1 MHQGG
6 LPAGQVAHDSLKR
19 SKGQSLGLRRQS
31 ARPRGRW
38 ESEDD
43 HMCAPAGRP
52 NGLAGPPPEEE
63 ARRPLA
69 AASPSAALPAPRA
82 LPVPSRTAVASLQ
95 HLGRRVP
102 APRASRSVR
111 VRARHTV
118 TQDRATRGHSG
129 AFHQDLG
136 VGPPRDRA
144 VGAGYHGDE
153 ACTSWRQRASP
164 LLRTRGHA
172 AGLRKGTGPGPT
184 GAAAEEL
191 VPGLKRP
198 SQVMRR
204 ALPRPARVTWRRCLP
219 QMGCQPGGW
228 DTRTRGAG
236 PPGSHTSAWA
246 QGLTLPPPSPR
257 RIQGFSPFP
266 PPPERPYLHSPGP
279 GRLFK
284 ENEKPPQHTG
294 PSHGGPRPWPPAP
307 GLKATPASSPNKD
320 IAHEVTDGCHLYT
333 PLPAPC
339 S

>member
-31 ARPRGRW
+31 ARPHGCW
-38 ESEDD
+38 EPEDD

-69 AASPSAALPAPRA
+69 AASPSAAPPAPRA

-204 ALPRPARVTWRRCLP
+204 ALPRLARGAERSEGDVAAVPSTNGLPARRLGHPDSGSRSPGKPHLCLGTGSHSP
-219 QMGCQPGGW
+219 STLSKKDSGVFTFPAPTGTSLSAL
-228 DTRTRGAG
+228 TRT
-236 PPGSHTSAWA
+236 GSV
-246 QGLTLPPPSPR
+246 
-257 RIQGFSPFP
+257 I
-266 PPPERPYLHSPGP
+266 
-279 GRLFK
+279 
-284 ENEKPPQHTG
+284 
-294 PSHGGPRPWPPAP
+294 
-307 GLKATPASSPNKD
+307 
-320 IAHEVTDGCHLYT
+320 
-333 PLPAPC
+333 
-339 S
+339 

>member
-19 SKGQSLGLRRQS
+19 SKGQSLGLSRQS
-31 ARPRGRW
+31 VRPRGRW

-69 AASPSAALPAPRA
+69 AASPSAAPPAPRA

-144 VGAGYHGDE
+144 VGAGYQLEAEGKPASQNTGPRCRAEEGDRAGAHGRGGRG
-153 ACTSWRQRASP
+153 A
-164 LLRTRGHA
+164 RTRFKTAKSGDAQGTAPAGEGDVAAVPSTNGLPARRLGHPDS
-172 AGLRKGTGPGPT
+172 GSRSPGKPHLCLGTGSHSPSTLSKKDSGIFTFPAPT
-184 GAAAEEL
+184 GTSL
-191 VPGLKRP
+191 
-198 SQVMRR
+198 S
-204 ALPRPARVTWRRCLP
+204 AL
-219 QMGCQPGGW
+219 
-228 DTRTRGAG
+228 TRT
-236 PPGSHTSAWA
+236 GS
-246 QGLTLPPPSPR
+246 
-257 RIQGFSPFP
+257 I
-266 PPPERPYLHSPGP
+266 
-279 GRLFK
+279 
-284 ENEKPPQHTG
+284 
-294 PSHGGPRPWPPAP
+294 
-307 GLKATPASSPNKD
+307 
-320 IAHEVTDGCHLYT
+320 I
-333 PLPAPC
+333 
-339 S
+339 